1 MGRGRERGYRGTCLV
16 ATIDTILINVLNNLK
31 ETIPYNHRGAG
42 SDVAGGRLQHLE
54 LPRKSRGLVMA
65 RKPDRNPSYADRI
78 RLWLSTKREVDGF
91 WVGSME
97 DDPYQ
102 GLRRVEDAL
111 QLIKRHDP
119 LNYLRVTR
127 NLDKIWVHLIPSAEA
142 HYERTLNACVLDERY
157 LLKEEMTLDRIAS
170 TIVHEATHARLERW
184 GIVYE
189 EESRYR
195 IESICLR
202 RELNFLTKLPDSEH
216 LKEEIAR
223 ALEWCATDRDHL
235 SDASFRE
242 REDQGQLET
251 LRYLG
256 APSWVVRLA
265 MWLIRRRWARASG

>member
-1 MGRGRERGYRGTCLV
+1 
-16 ATIDTILINVLNNLK
+16 
-31 ETIPYNHRGAG
+31 
-42 SDVAGGRLQHLE
+42 LQHLE
-54 LPRKSRGLVMA
+54 LPRKSRGLVVA
-65 RKPDRNPSYADRI
+65 KKPDRNPSYVDLI
-78 RLWLSTKREVDGF
+78 GVWLSTNRDVDGL

-97 DDPYQ
+97 DEPYQ

-119 LNYLRVTR
+119 LNYLRVTH
-127 NLDKIWVHLIPSAEA
+127 NLERIWVHLIPSAEA

-157 LLKEEMTLDRIAS
+157 LLKEEMTLERIAS

-184 GIVYE
+184 GIIYE

-216 LKEEIAR
+216 LKEEIAG

-235 SDASFRE
+235 SDASFRA
-242 REDQGQLET
+242 RENQGQVET

-256 APSWVVRLA
+256 APNWVVRFA
-265 MWLIRRRWARASG
+265 MWFIRKRWARASG